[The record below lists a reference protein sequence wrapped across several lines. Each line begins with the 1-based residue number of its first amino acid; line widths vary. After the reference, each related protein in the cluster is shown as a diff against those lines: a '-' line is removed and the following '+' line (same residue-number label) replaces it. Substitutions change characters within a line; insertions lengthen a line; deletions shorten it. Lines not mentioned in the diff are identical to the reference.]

1 MSGSPGVTA
10 LGALV
15 LLPAVLGVLLLGTGR
30 RADRVAGPVAVL
42 AGVGALALAAVVAG
56 DRPRLSA
63 PFLGVVRGGELGLA
77 VDGLSAVLVVL
88 VAAVALLTTVF
99 AAVDLPPEAARA
111 RFFGYFLLFIAAM
124 LATVTATTFPALLL
138 AWEVMGATSYALIGY
153 RWQDRGTLNDGT
165 RAFLATRAGDL
176 GLYVAAGAALA
187 GTGGFVLD
195 DLAAA
200 EGGWRDLAAAG
211 VLLAALGKSA
221 QLPFSAWLSGAM
233 SGPSPVSALLHSA
246 TMVAAGGYLLL
257 RTEPLLAATGWAA
270 TTAAWAG
277 ALTAL
282 VLGAVAVAQR
292 DLKQLLAAS
301 TAAQIGFVVLA
312 AGIGATAGGTGQLVA
327 HAAVK
332 AGLFVVAGSWLT
344 ALGTK
349 QLPGLRGAARRHP
362 GIGAAATVAALAL
375 AGIPP
380 LSLWATK
387 EGILAEVRSG
397 PLRLVGLAAAVLSAV
412 YAAKIIAIVLA
423 RPTGGEPLDDEE
435 PGTRRVP
442 LTATG
447 VAAVLAAAAASL
459 GALAVPAV
467 AAALED
473 VLGVEARPISVG
485 GLVLGGALAGAALL
499 LSVLIVRARPGAVR
513 RLERS
518 PLGSWAGLPA
528 LLSPAPAMAVARA
541 AAALDDRI
549 IDGAVRGL
557 GRGAIRV
564 AGILGRLDDR
574 IIDGAVRGL
583 AHGLTRAAAVLGRL
597 DVDVLDGAVRG
608 TAHAFRRAGAAARRP
623 QTGALHQYYVQAV
636 VGLGVLLAFL
646 LIVR

>member
-1 MSGSPGVTA
+1 MSGSLGTTA

-30 RADRVAGPVAVL
+30 RADRVAGPAAVL
-42 AGVGALALAAVVAG
+42 ATVGALALAALVAG

-63 PFLGVVRGGELGLA
+63 PFLGIIPGGELGAA

-88 VAAVALLTTVF
+88 VASVALLTTVF
-99 AAVDLPPEAARA
+99 AVVDLPPEAARA

-153 RWQDRGTLNDGT
+153 RWQDPGKLNDGT
-165 RAFLATRAGDL
+165 RAFLTTRAGDL

-187 GTGGFVLD
+187 GTGGLVLE
-195 DLAAA
+195 DLATAD
-200 EGGWRDLAAAG
+200 GGWLDLAAAG
-211 VLLAALGKSA
+211 VLVAALGKSA
-221 QLPFSAWLSGAM
+221 QMPFSAWISGAM

-257 RTEPLLAATGWAA
+257 RTQPLLAATGWAA
-270 TTAAWAG
+270 TAAAWAG

-332 AGLFVVAGSWLT
+332 AGLFVAAGSWLT

-349 QLPGLRGAARRHP
+349 QLPGLRGAARRYP

-387 EGILAEVRSG
+387 EGILAEADSA
-397 PLRLVGLAAAVLSAV
+397 PLRVLGLAAAVISAV
-412 YAAKIIAIVLA
+412 YAAKIIAVVLA
-423 RPTGGEPLDDEE
+423 APTGDEPLDDEE

-442 LTATG
+442 VPATAT
-447 VAAVLAAAAASL
+447 AVVFAIAAAGL

-467 AAALED
+467 AGALED
-473 VLGVEARPISVG
+473 VLGVEAQPVDLG
-485 GLVLGGALAGAALL
+485 GLLLGGVLAVAALVV
-499 LSVLIVRARPGAVR
+499 SVVVVRARPGVVR
-513 RLERS
+513 ALERG
-518 PLGSWAGLPA
+518 PLGTWVGLRR
-528 LLSPAPAMAVARA
+528 LLSPAPAMAVARV
-541 AAALDDRI
+541 AAALDDRA
-549 IDGAVRGL
+549 IDGAVRG
-557 GRGAIRV
+557 V
-564 AGILGRLDDR
+564 AR
-574 IIDGAVRGL
+574 AV
-583 AHGLTRAAAVLGRL
+583 TRAAAASARADTGVI
-597 DVDVLDGAVRG
+597 DGAVRG
-608 TAHAFRRAGAAARRP
+608 TARACRRAGAAARRP
-623 QTGALHQYYVQAV
+623 QTGLLHQYYVQAV
-636 VGLGVLLAFL
+636 AGVGVLLAFL